1 MVTEA
6 MEVDEVIWDKSK
18 KREEGV
24 EISKTSQE
32 NLELT
37 LLREDGW

>member
-32 NLELT
+32 NLEDPELT
-37 LLREDGW
+37 LL